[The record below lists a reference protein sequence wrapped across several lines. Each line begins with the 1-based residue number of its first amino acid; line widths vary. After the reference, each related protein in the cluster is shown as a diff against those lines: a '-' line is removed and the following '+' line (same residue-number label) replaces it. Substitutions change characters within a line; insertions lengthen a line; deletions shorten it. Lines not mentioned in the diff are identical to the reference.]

1 MKHFK
6 AFAFVLLVPLAL
18 ALTVISGPVAAQDL
32 RNQIA
37 ASSVL
42 EEIKKKG
49 VLRVGMASF
58 VPWAM
63 FDKKGELIGFE
74 IDVAKKL
81 AKDSKWKVE
90 FVPTSFAGII
100 PALLAGKFD
109 TIITGMAI
117 APKRNLTV
125 NFTIPY
131 YWGARN
137 IAANKKLAGDW
148 DSMDDIN
155 QDGVILSHRRGGQT
169 TDMIK
174 ELWPKV
180 KQVLFDDDAQALQ
193 EVLNGGAHAIM
204 TSEPKPTMWVLANP
218 DKLFLPLGK
227 GARIFPVPAGF
238 AVRKGDPDI
247 LNYYNNW
254 IIQHEENGWLKERA
268 DFWFSSTGWFG
279 DVDNNP
285 FARRK

>member
-1 MKHFK
+1 MKLLK
-6 AFAFVLLVPLAL
+6 MFAFVLVVPLAL
-18 ALTVISGPVAAQDL
+18 AVTAMFAPVAAQDIKSQL
-32 RNQIA
+32 A
-37 ASSVL
+37 GASVL
-42 EEIKKKG
+42 EEIKKKSL
-49 VLRVGMASF
+49 LRVGMASF

-74 IDVAKKL
+74 IDVAKKI
-81 AKDSKWKVE
+81 AKDSKWEVE

-131 YWGARN
+131 RWGARN

-148 DSMDDIN
+148 TSMDDIN
-155 QDGVILSHRRGGQT
+155 KEGVILSHRRGGQT

-174 ELWPKV
+174 ELWPKA
-180 KQVLFDDDAQALQ
+180 KQVLFDDDSQALQ
-193 EVLNGGAHAIM
+193 EVLNGNAHAIM

-227 GARIFPVPAGF
+227 DARIFPVPAGF

-254 IIQHEENGWLKERA
+254 IIQHQENGWLDERA
-268 DFWFSSTGWFG
+268 AYWFSSTGWFG
-279 DVDNNP
+279 DVDKNP
-285 FARRK
+285 FARKK

>member
-1 MKHFK
+1 MKLFK
-6 AFAFVLLVPLAL
+6 LFAFVLLVPLAL
-18 ALTVISGPVAAQDL
+18 AVMMVSRPAVAQDIKTEL
-32 RNQIA
+32 AA
-37 ASSVL
+37 ASAL
-42 EEIKKKG
+42 EAIKKKG

-63 FDKKGELIGFE
+63 FNKKGELIGFE

-131 YWGARN
+131 YWGVRN
-137 IAANKKLAGDW
+137 IAANRKLAGDW
-148 DSMDDIN
+148 KSFDDVN
-155 QDGVILSHRRGGQT
+155 KDGVILSHRRGGQT
-169 TDMIK
+169 TDIIK

-193 EVLNGGAHAIM
+193 EVLNGSAHAIM
-204 TSEPKPTMWVLANP
+204 TSEPKPTMWALAYP
-218 DKLFLPLGK
+218 ETLFLPLGK
-227 GARIFPVPAGF
+227 GAKIFPVPAGF

-254 IIQHEENGWLKERA
+254 IIQHRENGWFDKRA
-268 DFWFSSTGWFG
+268 NYWFKSNGWFAE
-279 DVDNNP
+279 VEKNP
-285 FARRK
+285 FVRKN